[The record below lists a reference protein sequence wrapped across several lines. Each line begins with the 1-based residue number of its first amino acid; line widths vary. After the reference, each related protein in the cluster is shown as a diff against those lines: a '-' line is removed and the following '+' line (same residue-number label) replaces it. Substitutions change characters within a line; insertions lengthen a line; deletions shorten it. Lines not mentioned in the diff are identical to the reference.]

1 MAAYSLSLE
10 NASGNWQDLQ
20 AALIDLLLCV
30 SIEILTMLRQVS
42 LARLSP
48 DLPIQF
54 VKMRKVIVA
63 IFVSVGKGVVP
74 DEQA

>member
-1 MAAYSLSLE
+1 
-10 NASGNWQDLQ
+10 
-20 AALIDLLLCV
+20 
-30 SIEILTMLRQVS
+30 MLRQVS

-63 IFVSVGKGVVP
+63 IFVSVGKGVVR